1 MQPRGALRDEAGVV
15 PAARVAQAPQQSL
28 LREGKVRAEAVAERP
43 EAQLL
48 AQGMPLAVASLDDL
62 VGLEM
67 EVKVEVQVRVEL
79 GVVGWW
85 K

>member
-1 MQPRGALRDEAGVV
+1 M
-15 PAARVAQAPQQSL
+15 
-28 LREGKVRAEAVAERP
+28 RAEAVAERP

-67 EVKVEVQVRVEL
+67 EVKVEVEVRVEL
-79 GVVGWW
+79 GVVVWW